1 MKPAAPSKAAK
12 QNGRIPANCGELLTN
27 KFHIDVLRTQHEYYP
42 LGRPSG
48 RISCKSAA
56 KRPSAKKRQPYSHK
70 NLLKS
75 VSL

>member
-1 MKPAAPSKAAK
+1 MNNQHRMNKMIVPNQIVRP
-12 QNGRIPANCGELLTN
+12 GPTDVVPLLTARST
-27 KFHIDVLRTQHEYYP
+27 KS